1 MKKMKN
7 IAPLYSLLFVL
18 LLAYSSN
25 TAYAENY
32 FTPDGQKWEP
42 VPTGH
47 IPGKDNGVL
56 SENAGH
62 NPLHFQGADC
72 GICHTPGRVAADFVF
87 TESGT
92 IYQDKAGRFP
102 LAGAEVILKDSE
114 GNVISMTTNE
124 AGNFFTYAPIAP
136 DPALGGT
143 PDTPRNWRYKA
154 WIRHNGIVRKMVT
167 LAYVGATPVF
177 IPRMS
182 CNMHHNGRLGTRGA
196 LTSGRFETLAAYP
209 NNNVSFMQHV
219 LPILKNRCKACHT
232 PESTS
237 PYTTYG
243 EETFNYSGGLDLSA
257 YEKGPGNEMGI
268 LDVVNTSHPEGSLL
282 INKPLSG
289 SQHGGG
295 NFWDVADKEYLVIK
309 QWIAEGAQQN

>member
-1 MKKMKN
+1 MKEMKN
-7 IAPLYSLLFVL
+7 IVPIDSLLLVL
-18 LLAYSSN
+18 LLSYSSN
-25 TAYAENY
+25 NAYAENP

-47 IPGKDNGVL
+47 IPGKDNGEL
-56 SENAGH
+56 SENAGD

-72 GICHTPGRVAADFVF
+72 GICHTPGRVAEDFVF

-102 LAGAEVILKDSE
+102 LANAEVILKDSA

-136 DPALGGT
+136 DPSLGGS

-154 WIRHNGIVRKMVT
+154 WIKHNGIVRKMAT
-167 LAYVGATPVF
+167 LAYVGATPAF

-196 LTSGRFETLAAYP
+196 LTSGRFATLAAYP
-209 NNNVSFMQHV
+209 SNNVSFMQHV

-243 EETFNYSGGLDLSA
+243 DEIFNYGGGLDLSA
-257 YEKGPGNEMGI
+257 YEKEPGTEMGI
-268 LDVVNTSHPEGSLL
+268 TDVVNTSHPEGSLL
-282 INKPLSG
+282 INKPLTG
-289 SQHGGG
+289 SQHAGG
-295 NFWDVADKEYLVIK
+295 NFWDVSDEEYQVIK

>member
-1 MKKMKN
+1 MKKIVILLPILLVLVFVYNGK
-7 IAPLYSLLFVL
+7 SLGQ
-18 LLAYSSN
+18 N
-25 TAYAENY
+25 P

-47 IPGKDNGVL
+47 VPGKDNGEL
-56 SENAGH
+56 SPGAGD

-72 GICHTPGRVAADFVF
+72 GICHTPGRPGSDFVF

-92 IYQDKAGRFP
+92 IYQDKAGRLP
-102 LAGAEVILKDSE
+102 LVGAEIILKDAE

-136 DPALGGT
+136 DPALGGD

-154 WIRHNGIVRKMVT
+154 WIKYNGSVRPMIT
-167 LAYVGATPVF
+167 LAYVGATPFF

-196 LTSGRFETLAAYP
+196 LTSGRFETLTSYP
-209 NNNVSFMQHV
+209 GNNISFMQHV
-219 LPILKNRCKACHT
+219 LPILKNRCKGCHT

-243 EETFNYSGGLDLSA
+243 DETFDYSGGLDLSA
-257 YEKGPGNEMGI
+257 YEKEPGSAIGVS
-268 LDVVNTSHPEGSLL
+268 DVVNTTYPEGSGL
-282 INKPLSG
+282 INKPLTG

-295 NFWDVADKEYLVIK
+295 NFWDMTDSEYQVIK
-309 QWIAEGAQQN
+309 MWIEEGALKN